1 MTHRVLPPGEYARLK
16 GTPLF
21 TELKKLALQAP
32 GLTVFVAEDDAGQIV
47 AHWSGFVALHAE
59 QVWVSP
65 DHRKRGV
72 AVRHLLRA
80 QAEFASTLGATHYI
94 THSAS
99 GEVTKLLETLGAA
112 RLPGDPYSV
121 PVRKE

>member
-1 MTHRVLPPGEYARLK
+1 MTHRVLPSDEWFRLK
-16 GTPLF
+16 GTPLGK
-21 TELKKLALQAP
+21 ELGKLALKAP
-32 GLTVFVAEDDAGQIV
+32 GLTVFVVEDSDGRIV
-47 AHWSGFVALHAE
+47 AHWSAFVALHGE
-59 QVWVSP
+59 QVWV
-65 DHRKRGV
+65 DDQHRKRGV
-72 AVRHLLRA
+72 VARHLLAA

-99 GEVTKLLETLGAA
+99 DEVTRLVKTLGAT